1 MLNSTILDVIIGLV
15 FCFASVALFV
25 SAINEGVASLL
36 KLRHK
41 TLLAGLQQLLNDPN
55 GTGIVKALYQHAL
68 INPMTL
74 VVNAKFAGSSQ
85 GTGANAAAGG
95 LTLRLQA
102 KTAA

>member
-1 MLNSTILDVIIGLV
+1 MNSRPSGESSIVQDPEVMGGTPV
-15 FCFASVALFV
+15 FR
-25 SAINEGVASLL
+25 GTRVASLL

-95 LTLRLQA
+95 
-102 KTAA
+102 